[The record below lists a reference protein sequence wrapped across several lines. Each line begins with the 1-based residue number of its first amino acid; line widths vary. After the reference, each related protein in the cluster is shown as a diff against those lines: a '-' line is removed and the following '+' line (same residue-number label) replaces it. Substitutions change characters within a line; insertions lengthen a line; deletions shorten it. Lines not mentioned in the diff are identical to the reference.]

1 MTALIIALI
10 YLACLGVSF
19 LATTGLVRTV
29 CWAFG
34 IVFSWK
40 IAVGVWVIL
49 CVLGG
54 LFKVNVHV
62 DR

>member
-1 MTALIIALI
+1 MTALIVILI

-29 CWAFG
+29 CWAFSLA
-34 IVFSWK
+34 FSWK
-40 IAVGVWVIL
+40 IAVGVWIIL
-49 CVLGG
+49 WIIGG

-62 DR
+62 EK